1 MKISTEE
8 FLIYKAAITVGENN
22 FNFNFSRF
30 KLDVPFAI
38 QSNVSLDASK
48 NVLEREN
55 SSFIELKPKFPKTSF
70 CKHKYSKSNQSI
82 FVFNC
87 NKSFAIFEKNG
98 DLFSHSIKL
107 PLEKAFINGFAKF
120 TYPEPTTSP
129 NAKGC
134 IFLINNLTLVFCKLN
149 FADYDQLK
157 IKEDYNCFDY
167 RSPLPFLSIIF
178 HDKVIDKFEI
188 LEDQKKKYIILS
200 VYKLMQNDVKK
211 YEVLLLDFE

>member
-1 MKISTEE
+1 MSTEE
-8 FLIYKAAITVGENN
+8 FFIYKAVITVGETN
-22 FNFNFSRF
+22 FSLIFSRF
-30 KLDVPFAI
+30 KLDIPFAI
-38 QSNVSLDASK
+38 QSNFNADASK
-48 NVLEREN
+48 NVFEREN
-55 SSFIELKPKFPKTSF
+55 SNFIEPKLKFPKTSF

-98 DLFSHSIKL
+98 DLFTHSIKL
-107 PLEKAFINGFAKF
+107 PLDKTFINSFAKF
-120 TYPEPTTSP
+120 TYPEPITSP

-134 IFLINNLTLVFCKLN
+134 IFLINNLRLVFCKLN

-200 VYKLMQNDVKK
+200 VYKLLQNDMKK